1 MLATNLNAWDVA
13 RPDQAHNKLPITMR
27 STRTPQKMQM
37 SLQAGASSQGMSR
50 TTGCLEL
57 EPILE
62 QSIAPSTVYL
72 PKDIG
77 SRFGARLR
85 DLRRSHRL
93 TQLDMA
99 VTFGIDRSYISDVE
113 CGKKGISLATL
124 EVIALGFSMKLSDL
138 FEDL

>member
-1 MLATNLNAWDVA
+1 MATASSSTHDLSN
-13 RPDQAHNKLPITMR
+13 REPFGYTLPMGISSLRSQHKTTSALHVGER
-27 STRTPQKMQM
+27 STNISRLSRHVDLRPRFVQPI
-37 SLQAGASSQGMSR
+37 ASNVNFVPTDVS
-50 TTGCLEL
+50 
-57 EPILE
+57 
-62 QSIAPSTVYL
+62 
-72 PKDIG
+72 

-99 VTFGIDRSYISDVE
+99 VAFGIDRSYISDVE

-124 EVIALGFSMKLSDL
+124 EIIALGFSMKLSDL